1 MKPQR
6 LASSLIQT
14 GLTVMRNS
22 RIAVL
27 SLGIAALA
35 CVCSAAPSTQPDEW
49 FRQHLVG
56 TWTCNVFGTQKLTNF
71 SDGTAK
77 LDVKLNRLGALRYG
91 KSLQLDLEWTVEGGV
106 LKHTVVGGSP
116 PEKVARLV
124 RDWGKTLE
132 YEIVEVTDSHML
144 LEKPDEDDEQ
154 TRWDAAADELAHR

>member
-6 LASSLIQT
+6 LSHLIRN
-14 GLTVMRNS
+14 GSNAMRHS
-22 RIAVL
+22 RFAVL
-27 SLGIAALA
+27 SLGLAAAA

-56 TWTCNVFGTQKLTNF
+56 SWTCQVFGTQTLTNF

-77 LDVKLNRLGALRYG
+77 LDVTLNRLGALRYG

-124 RDWGKTLE
+124 HDWGKTLE

-154 TRWDAAADELAHR
+154 TRWESTGDELAHR